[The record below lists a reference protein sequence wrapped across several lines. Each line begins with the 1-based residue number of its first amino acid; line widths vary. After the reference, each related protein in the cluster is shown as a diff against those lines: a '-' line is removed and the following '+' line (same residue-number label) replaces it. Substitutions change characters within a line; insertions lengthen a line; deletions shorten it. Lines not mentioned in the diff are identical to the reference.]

1 MRGGGR
7 RGERGR
13 GRGRGEEN
21 DPSHSLSLSFSLQ
34 LTRQGQ
40 HPGGRADGGRHEG
53 KAAARF
59 FGCLLSGR
67 RPLAGRG
74 RLALEHLLGVRLGE
88 DDLGVRG
95 GGGQEEGGR
104 GQEGHVARGG
114 GRVWSGRREGR
125 RRGGGGV
132 EKWRGGE
139 VYEGGERMAPAC
151 ACGLC
156 ECPATSHAH
165 PCSGAQKGATFRAR
179 ARDRGAGPVAPRAF
193 AGGEGSAPFAVHA
206 IGHGRPPS
214 PPSSPG
220 RPVFFPYFPRL
231 RGASQVFDRA
241 PGAPMDRPI
250 AAPAARHHPKEKN
263 IFFVEEGPPRLE
275 GESGPPL
282 FLLLSSFHLPTH
294 QPCPLRPGGTGR
306 HARRGRAL
314 CGGSVWALRGREKQ
328 RV

>member
-1 MRGGGR
+1 
-7 RGERGR
+7 
-13 GRGRGEEN
+13 
-21 DPSHSLSLSFSLQ
+21 
-34 LTRQGQ
+34 
-40 HPGGRADGGRHEG
+40 
-53 KAAARF
+53 
-59 FGCLLSGR
+59 
-67 RPLAGRG
+67 
-74 RLALEHLLGVRLGE
+74 
-88 DDLGVRG
+88 
-95 GGGQEEGGR
+95 
-104 GQEGHVARGG
+104 
-114 GRVWSGRREGR
+114 
-125 RRGGGGV
+125 
-132 EKWRGGE
+132 
-139 VYEGGERMAPAC
+139 MAPAC

-263 IFFVEEGPPRLE
+263 N
-275 GESGPPL
+275 
-282 FLLLSSFHLPTH
+282 FLW
-294 QPCPLRPGGTGR
+294 RK
-306 HARRGRAL
+306 ARRGLRVRVARPCSFSSLPSIYRLTSLARCGRAGQGGTHGEGGHCAVGT
-314 CGGSVWALRGREKQ
+314 CGR
-328 RV
+328 